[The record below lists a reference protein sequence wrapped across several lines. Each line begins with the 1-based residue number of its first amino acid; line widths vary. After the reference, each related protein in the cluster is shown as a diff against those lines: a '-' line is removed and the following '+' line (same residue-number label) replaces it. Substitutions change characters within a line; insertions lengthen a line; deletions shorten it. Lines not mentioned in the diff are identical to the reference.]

1 MGKLSTKN
9 LKKMLNCIKKDRRVI
24 IPPASGYDSG
34 VHLMGDKYI
43 VVSTDP
49 CLGVPQKWFGWLMIH
64 YPSSDVSLF
73 GAKPEFCSINLLGPP
88 STQPQIFLDIMK
100 QACEAADELDLAI
113 VTGHTGTYNGLKTL
127 IGVCTVYGKVDK
139 DRLITPGRAK
149 PSDHILCTKPIG
161 LEIAVNLALTQ
172 KTLANKLFGTRRT
185 KELSQFVQMQSCVK
199 EALILAEI
207 NGVHAMHDA
216 TEGGLMVALN
226 EMAEASNV
234 GFKINFDKIPI
245 IEEAYIL
252 QEAFAL
258 SDEEILAMSSTGTI
272 VASISPKARKTVEQT
287 MRKISPHSSFLGS
300 FTKDKQRILLN
311 NGDKNLFPKK
321 VNDPYVRILSG
332 KYKPF
337 TQG

>member
-9 LKKMLNCIKKDRRVI
+9 LKKMLNCIKKYRRVI

-49 CLGVPQKWFGWLMIH
+49 CLGVPKEWFGWFMIH
-64 YPSSDVSLF
+64 YPSSDVALF

-88 STQPQIFLDIMK
+88 STEPQTFLDIMK

-113 VTGHTGTYNGLKTL
+113 VTGHTGTYDGLKTVV
-127 IGVCTVYGKVDK
+127 GVCTVYGEVDK
-139 DRLITPGRAK
+139 DRLITPGRVK
-149 PSDHILCTKPIG
+149 PGDHILCTKPIG
-161 LEIAVNLALTQ
+161 LEIAINLALTH
-172 KTLANKLFGTRRT
+172 KILANKLFGTQRT
-185 KELSQFVQMQSCVK
+185 KELLHLVQMQSCVK
-199 EALILAEI
+199 EALVLAEI
-207 NGVHAMHDA
+207 NGVHAMHDT
-216 TEGGLMVALN
+216 TEGGLMMALN

-234 GFKINFDKIPI
+234 GFNINFDKIPI
-245 IEEAYIL
+245 IEEARIL

-272 VASISPKARKTVEQT
+272 LASISSKARKTVEQT
-287 MRKISPHSSFLGS
+287 MRKLSPHSSFLGS
-300 FTKDKQRILLN
+300 FTKDKQRILLK
-311 NGDKNLFPKK
+311 NGNENPFPKK
-321 VNDPYVRILSG
+321 VNDPYAKILSG

-337 TQG
+337 TPG